1 MGDYRTQF
9 QPPMLNGKPTQAP
22 LNRDQQKT
30 AFEQLKGDYFKTPEP
45 TPQWGIP
52 AIKEYKLSEE
62 EQLRAAQAQMKERG
76 LQVQVAAVE
85 ERLEEKQTQDRIKT
99 FYCRHEFQTVKAQFG
114 ILPVK
119 YKICKK
125 CQLVK

>member
-1 MGDYRTQF
+1 MDYQQF
-9 QPPMLNGKPTQAP
+9 QPPLLNGRPTQTP

-30 AFEQLKGDYFKTPEP
+30 AFEKLKGEYFKTPEP
-45 TPQWGIP
+45 APQWSIP
-52 AIKEYKLSEE
+52 AIKEYKLSEA
-62 EQLRAAQAQMKERG
+62 EQLKATQEQMKERG
-76 LQVQVAAVE
+76 LQVQVTAIE
-85 ERLEEKQTQDRIKT
+85 ERLEEKKVEDTIKT
-99 FYCRHEFQTVKAQFG
+99 FYCRHDFQTVKTQFG

>member
-1 MGDYRTQF
+1 MGDYSSQF
-9 QPPMLNGKPTQAP
+9 QPPMLNGRPTQAP

-99 FYCRHEFQTVKAQFG
+99 FYCRHTFQKINARWSVFPITC
-114 ILPVK
+114 
-119 YKICKK
+119 KICSK
-125 CQLVK
+125 CGLVK